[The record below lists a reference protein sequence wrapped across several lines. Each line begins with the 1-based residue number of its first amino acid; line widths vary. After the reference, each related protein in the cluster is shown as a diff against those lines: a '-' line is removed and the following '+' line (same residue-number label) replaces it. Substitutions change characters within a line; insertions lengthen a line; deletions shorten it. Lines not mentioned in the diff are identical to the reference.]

1 MKLLIALL
9 VLTVTPW
16 VALAQEEVESPTE
29 PDLSAF
35 LVGSTSTDQCRPV
48 RINFTVVNKSS
59 ATITSQRPY
68 SGATYSLYQTFQ
80 NQGFR
85 ALPDRWMVG
94 VSLDRGKDG
103 YPYRWGFRAPMGA
116 GKMTNIAGYLTFVE
130 PGTYNITAALLRQ
143 DEPVAGSVRTATV
156 AVAPCLSPDVPG
168 QPQPIREIRPVAGGR
183 RFPGT
188 VPYMY
193 GGHLLIEVRP
203 FVSYIGGDIYMLD
216 RRIILRKPGV
226 EVVLSPGSRVVIVN
240 GVRMLI
246 PVPVQQ
252 IGDIVY
258 VPVRFISP
266 FFGHTFYYYP
276 YNRSLYLDAGIWP

>member
-1 MKLLIALL
+1 MRLLIGLLALC
-9 VLTVTPW
+9 VGSGI
-16 VALAQEEVESPTE
+16 ALAQADVESPAQPE
-29 PDLSAF
+29 ISAF

-48 RINFTVVNKSS
+48 RINFTVVNKSP
-59 ATITSQRPY
+59 ATIISQQPY

-94 VSLDRGKDG
+94 VSLDGGKDG

-130 PGTYNITAALLRQ
+130 SGTYNITAALLHQ
-143 DEPVAGSVRTATV
+143 DGPVSGSVRTAAV
-156 AVAPCLSPDVPG
+156 AVAPCVWPDLPG
-168 QPQPIREIRPVAGGR
+168 QPQPLREIRPIAGGR
-183 RFPGT
+183 RFPTT
-188 VPYMY
+188 VPYMW

-203 FVSYIGGDIYMLD
+203 FVSYIGGDIHMLD

-226 EVVLSPGSRVVIVN
+226 EVVLSPGSRVVVVN

-246 PVPVQQ
+246 PVPVRQ
-252 IGDIVY
+252 IGDVVY

-276 YNRSLYLDAGIWP
+276 YDRSLYLDGGIWP